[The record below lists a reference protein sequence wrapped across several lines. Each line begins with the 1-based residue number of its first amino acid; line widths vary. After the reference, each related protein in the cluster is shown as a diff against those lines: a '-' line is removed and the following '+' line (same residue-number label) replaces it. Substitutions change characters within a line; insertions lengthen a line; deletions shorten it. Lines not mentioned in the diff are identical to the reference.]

1 MSGSLR
7 VDSGPTVGP
16 ISWTVKEEIINSSL
30 DTTHIYA
37 AHSYLIPAF

>member
-16 ISWTVKEEIINSSL
+16 ISRTVKEEIINSSL
-30 DTTHIYA
+30 DTAHIYTG
-37 AHSYLIPAF
+37 HNIPAF